1 MITNRE
7 EVLENAFKVF
17 IKMNYEKAS
26 FTEIAKA
33 CGLTRTGII
42 HYYPCKQDL
51 FVAVIDKFI
60 FHLHHPGNKF
70 STSESTLA
78 EFIERYIEGVTISM
92 KKLTTLIS
100 DGDNLHDCSP
110 NFYYFHFFS
119 QVRMYYPNV
128 RQKIIQYYQN
138 DYDLWIEVIQRAK
151 ANKEIRA
158 DIDIK
163 KAATMFRQMYFGLS
177 YEQSFLNGLDIE
189 ELANNFRYIYS
200 LLKA

>member
-1 MITNRE
+1 
-7 EVLENAFKVF
+7 
-17 IKMNYEKAS
+17 
-26 FTEIAKA
+26 
-33 CGLTRTGII
+33 
-42 HYYPCKQDL
+42 
-51 FVAVIDKFI
+51 
-60 FHLHHPGNKF
+60 
-70 STSESTLA
+70 
-78 EFIERYIEGVTISM
+78 
-92 KKLTTLIS
+92 
-100 DGDNLHDCSP
+100 
-110 NFYYFHFFS
+110 
-119 QVRMYYPNV
+119 MYYPNV

-189 ELANNFRYIYS
+189 ELADNFRYIYS